1 MSFLSEQIDASAV
14 LQVHNLRKSFL
25 AWRSSKASVSAFDLG
40 IRLD

>member
-14 LQVHNLRKSFL
+14 LQVHNLRKSFFGVEIL
-25 AWRSSKASVSAFDLG
+25 KGVSFSFDLA